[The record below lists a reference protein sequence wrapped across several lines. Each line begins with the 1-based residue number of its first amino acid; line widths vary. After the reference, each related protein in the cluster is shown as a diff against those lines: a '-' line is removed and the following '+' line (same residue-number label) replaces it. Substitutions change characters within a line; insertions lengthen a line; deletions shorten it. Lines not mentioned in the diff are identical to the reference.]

1 MFNNTYVA
9 ALSISYGFYLVS
21 LILCFTD
28 FAITGSDFRSFRFWY
43 TFLVTSEIFVVCVFA
58 SSIILVLI
66 LRQIIAVQKVRQEYL
81 MSSIYSDSNTN
92 SSSSVLMAQIVS
104 KSNSNTALEVDEDF

>member
-1 MFNNTYVA
+1 MINNTFVA

-21 LILCFTD
+21 LILCFTN
-28 FAITGSDFRSFRFWY
+28 FAITGADFTEPRFWDIN
-43 TFLVTSEIFVVCVFA
+43 LVTSEIFVVCVFA

-66 LRQIIAVQKVRQEYL
+66 LRQIIAVQKVKQELL
-81 MSSIYSDSNTN
+81 MSSIYSDSNIN

-104 KSNSNTALEVDEDF
+104 NSNSNSNLEVDED

>member
-1 MFNNTYVA
+1 MINNCYVA

-28 FAITGSDFRSFRFWY
+28 FAIMGADFTKPRFWHM
-43 TFLVTSEIFVVCVFA
+43 FLVTNEIVVVSIFA

-66 LRQIIAVQKVRQEYL
+66 LKQIIAVQKVKQELL
-81 MSSIYSDSNTN
+81 MSSISSDSNIN

-104 KSNSNTALEVDEDF
+104 NSNSNSTLEVDED